1 MSVDTYIIVLAVIG
15 SLVIIIAAMFTFWL
29 VYIIYLNL
37 IIIK

>member
-1 MSVDTYIIVLAVIG
+1 MSVDAYIIVLAVIA
-15 SLVIIIAAMFTFWL
+15 SLTIISAAMFTIWL

>member
-1 MSVDTYIIVLAVIG
+1 MSVDAYIIVLAVIG
-15 SLVIIIAAMFTFWL
+15 SLVIISAAMFTFWL

>member
-1 MSVDTYIIVLAVIG
+1 MSVDAYIIVLAVIG
-15 SLVIIIAAMFTFWL
+15 SLTIISATMFIFWL